1 MATASDDD
9 RNGLSED
16 QAWSSDG
23 LVRQQAIR
31 QWHDHW
37 SNRQPTPV
45 NVTLRDPEG
54 FSARWVHHGIGPLRL
69 LRLQAPAQRVVN
81 LYAKARD
88 GSAWHLVHLIY
99 SLDGVLEGRMQG
111 TAFTLRP
118 GFAVMLDN
126 VRHYELEMDTAHEV
140 IDLIMPFAW
149 LERHVAD
156 PLSFLGRPIPMRE
169 GWTPPL
175 AALLETL
182 TVRIESSPLPR
193 TMLAERIGAL
203 LSLAMAEHEA
213 PSGSQTG
220 NLTRRIM
227 QRIEADFTDPDLSA
241 DLVASEL
248 RISKRYLQTLL
259 AKAGTSFVQELNT
272 ARLDR
277 ASEMLAAPPTRRVS
291 IAEIAFRC
299 GFLDPGYFTRLFRKR
314 FGVTPREWRG
324 PR

>member
-1 MATASDDD
+1 MATASDDRID
-9 RNGLSED
+9 TSED
-16 QAWSSDG
+16 QTWSSDG
-23 LVRQQAIR
+23 LLRQQAIR
-31 QWHDHW
+31 QWHAHW

-45 NVTLRDPEG
+45 DVTLRDPEG
-54 FSARWVHHGIGPLRL
+54 FSARWVHYGLGPLRL
-69 LRLQAPAQRVVN
+69 LRLQAPAQRIAN
-81 LYAKARD
+81 LARPNV
-88 GSAWHLVHLIY
+88 SAASRQIHLIY
-99 SLDGVLEGRMQG
+99 LLNGELQGEIGNRAFSVL
-111 TAFTLRP
+111 P
-118 GFAVMLDN
+118 GDFVMLDN
-126 VRHYELEMDTAHEV
+126 TGAYVLDARTPHEV
-140 IDLIMPFAW
+140 IDLIMPLGW
-149 LERHVAD
+149 LERHLSNPA
-156 PLSFLGRPIPMRE
+156 SFLAQPISMRG
-169 GWTPPL
+169 GWAPPL
-175 AALLETL
+175 GSLLETL
-182 TVRIESSPLPR
+182 TLRMDSCPLPR
-193 TMLAERIGAL
+193 TMLAEKIGAL
-203 LSLAMAEHEA
+203 LALATAEHET
-213 PSGSQTG
+213 PHGSQTG

-277 ASEMLAAPPTRRVS
+277 ASEMLAEPPTQRVS